1 MRRPAGYD
9 RITMKPASAAITSLP
24 ESPDDDRR
32 DRMVKYSIAMGV
44 RMLCIAA
51 CFVVPGWWM
60 LLPAAGAV
68 ILPYIAV
75 VAANTVA
82 SPRGREVERPGSIV
96 RVSPEGGAA

>member
-9 RITMKPASAAITSLP
+9 RLTMKSASAAITSLP
-24 ESPDDDRR
+24 ESPDDERR
-32 DRMVKYSIAMGV
+32 DRMIKYSIAMGV

-75 VAANTVA
+75 VAANTVR
-82 SPRGREVERPGSIV
+82 SPRGRDVERPGSIV
-96 RVSPEGGAA
+96 RVSPQNGTA

>member
-1 MRRPAGYD
+1 
-9 RITMKPASAAITSLP
+9 MKPASAAITSLP

-32 DRMVKYSIAMGV
+32 DRMIKYSIAMGV

-82 SPRGREVERPGSIV
+82 SPRGRDVERPGAIV
-96 RVSPEGGAA
+96 RVSPQGGPA